1 MNPGPDFQPM
11 EPLPALDIPSS
22 SNYIY
27 QVKWDG
33 VRMIAWASANRVR
46 LINKRGHE
54 RTAQYPE
61 LQALPGSFPSHS
73 FIVDGEVVVVKESGP
88 DFPGVMQ
95 RDNTRVQPRIDCL
108 KSSLPVDYVIFD
120 LLQID
125 DESLLS
131 LPLQERL
138 HRLRR
143 LFVSHPEHRFHLIDD
158 FDDGEALFAR
168 VRQAGL
174 EGIVAKAVHSP
185 YLSGKKHHHW
195 YKIKCLQQIRCLV
208 GGYISRQGR
217 IRSLLLGVRQAEELI
232 YVGKAGSGLS
242 AADWQQLDRELP
254 RWQIDNSPFSR
265 RIAVSGQETL
275 HYVKPILQI
284 LIEYREWTPH
294 LQLRHPVIKGLAID
308 ALSRIISAKG
318 FGDDNWQKYR

>member
-1 MNPGPDFQPM
+1 MNPGLDFQPM
-11 EPLPALDIPSS
+11 EPLPARDIPSS
-22 SNYIY
+22 PDYLY

-33 VRMIAWASANRVR
+33 VRMITLAGADRVR

-73 FIVDGEVVVVKESGP
+73 FIVDGEVVVMKESGP
-88 DFPGVMQ
+88 DFPSVMQ
-95 RDNTRVQPRIDCL
+95 RDNTRVQSRIDFL

-143 LFVSHPEHRFHLIDD
+143 LFLPHPEHRFHLIDD
-158 FDDGEALFAR
+158 FDDGQALYER

-174 EGIVAKAVHSP
+174 EGIVAKSIHSP

-195 YKIKCLQQIRCLV
+195 YKIKCQQQIRCLV

-217 IRSLLLGVRQAEELI
+217 IKSLLLGVQQQGELI
-232 YVGKAGSGLS
+232 YVGKASSGLS
-242 AADWQQLDRELP
+242 AADWQQLGRELP
-254 RWQIDNSPFSR
+254 HWQIGNSPFSR
-265 RIAVSGQETL
+265 RVSVSAQEAL
-275 HYVKPILQI
+275 HYVKPILQV
-284 LIEYREWTPH
+284 LVEYREWTTH
-294 LQLRHPVIKGLAID
+294 QQLRHPVIKGLAVD
-308 ALSRIISAKG
+308 ALS
-318 FGDDNWQKYR
+318 